1 MKTMRA
7 KALASLLAGFVT
19 LAGFS
24 GCHASSAAMF
34 SESATISASSA
45 PQDSASSTTQ
55 IPQTSEAGTYVQDD
69 MTELMPQ
76 TYAYFTDLRLSADGA
91 VEVVGLS
98 QSGGVQLLRWTEDVW
113 ETAVESGQ
121 PTVANRALTVA
132 ADGTLWTVC
141 RDDSGAYTLQSG
153 TDPAAMQTIPVEALS
168 QEEALPISLRLAAD
182 GTLWTVCRDDSG
194 AYTLQSGTDPAAM
207 QTIPVEALSQEE
219 ALPISLRLA
228 ADGKIFLTAQVG
240 ETTVFVLVDPA
251 TRQATTVTPGFYGS
265 PAFYAEGSIYTFAAG
280 STSLSVLDA
289 TNGRVLQQYSLPL
302 AEPLAR
308 ASAAAIQQNCLIW
321 ADSNGIH
328 QIALGGTLQQNLADN
343 RSFALASSSFIVQQI
358 VLDGQGNYW
367 VSGVNAG
374 GQAQIYRYRYDT
386 QAAVASG
393 GELVVWAMEDSL
405 LLRET
410 VNTYA
415 SEHPEQT
422 VTVEY
427 GQDSL
432 DNGMTVDDV
441 IRTLNVEIFAGEG
454 PDVLVL
460 DGLPVE
466 SYIRQ
471 GILAD
476 LSNIDTSNCYENIV
490 HCYADESGCW
500 ALPLLFRPSLVYC
513 QSEENKARLSEAQNL
528 TDLQDLLCVKSN
540 FHYDGYYNLFSEL
553 YPAASASIF
562 AVEGEGVNEDA
573 LREFLSVTKAVVDA
587 QQISAEYDP
596 LFGDGEDTASGDD
609 GQHLAVDIPVSM
621 NWYGRAQD
629 PADCAAGNPSDYLLT
644 YIYMVSETG
653 SVPALIRPLPGDVF
667 TPVMTM
673 GVLNTSDQVDAGVAF
688 VGTML
693 DCETEDLAGRG
704 SFNGYFVRQGVQLA
718 KVSQR
723 YDGTDGNPTPSEL
736 NLDAVMAQLTTPSN
750 TDLSLRELVYEN
762 AAQLYTG
769 VQDLETTVANILQ
782 RTDLYYAEQQ

>member
-1 MKTMRA
+1 MKTIRA

-55 IPQTSEAGTYVQDD
+55 ISQTSEAGTYVQDD

-98 QSGGVQLLRWTEDVW
+98 QSGGIQLLRWTDDVW
-113 ETAVESGQ
+113 ETAVESSQ
-121 PTVANRALTVA
+121 PAVANGALTV
-132 ADGTLWTVC
+132 
-141 RDDSGAYTLQSG
+141 
-153 TDPAAMQTIPVEALS
+153 
-168 QEEALPISLRLAAD
+168 AAD

-289 TNGRVLQQYSLPL
+289 TNGSVLQQYSLPL

-308 ASAAAIQQNCLIW
+308 A
-321 ADSNGIH
+321 
-328 QIALGGTLQQNLADN
+328 
-343 RSFALASSSFIVQQI
+343 
-358 VLDGQGNYW
+358 
-367 VSGVNAG
+367 
-374 GQAQIYRYRYDT
+374 
-386 QAAVASG
+386 
-393 GELVVWAMEDSL
+393 
-405 LLRET
+405 
-410 VNTYA
+410 
-415 SEHPEQT
+415 
-422 VTVEY
+422 
-427 GQDSL
+427 
-432 DNGMTVDDV
+432 
-441 IRTLNVEIFAGEG
+441 
-454 PDVLVL
+454 
-460 DGLPVE
+460 
-466 SYIRQ
+466 
-471 GILAD
+471 
-476 LSNIDTSNCYENIV
+476 
-490 HCYADESGCW
+490 
-500 ALPLLFRPSLVYC
+500 
-513 QSEENKARLSEAQNL
+513 
-528 TDLQDLLCVKSN
+528 
-540 FHYDGYYNLFSEL
+540 
-553 YPAASASIF
+553 
-562 AVEGEGVNEDA
+562 
-573 LREFLSVTKAVVDA
+573 
-587 QQISAEYDP
+587 
-596 LFGDGEDTASGDD
+596 
-609 GQHLAVDIPVSM
+609 
-621 NWYGRAQD
+621 
-629 PADCAAGNPSDYLLT
+629 
-644 YIYMVSETG
+644 
-653 SVPALIRPLPGDVF
+653 
-667 TPVMTM
+667 
-673 GVLNTSDQVDAGVAF
+673 
-688 VGTML
+688 
-693 DCETEDLAGRG
+693 
-704 SFNGYFVRQGVQLA
+704 NGYFVRQGVQLA

-769 VQDLETTVANILQ
+769 AQDLETTVANILQ

>member
-121 PTVANRALTVA
+121 PTVANGALTV
-132 ADGTLWTVC
+132 
-141 RDDSGAYTLQSG
+141 
-153 TDPAAMQTIPVEALS
+153 
-168 QEEALPISLRLAAD
+168 AAD

-289 TNGRVLQQYSLPL
+289 TNGSVLQQYSLPL

-386 QAAVASG
+386 QAAAASG

-471 GILAD
+471 GILTD

-769 VQDLETTVANILQ
+769 AQDLETTVANILQ